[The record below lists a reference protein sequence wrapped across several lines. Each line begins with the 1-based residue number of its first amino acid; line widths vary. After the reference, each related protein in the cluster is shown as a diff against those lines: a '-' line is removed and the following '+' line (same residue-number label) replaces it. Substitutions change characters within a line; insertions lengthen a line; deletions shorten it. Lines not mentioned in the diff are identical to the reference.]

1 MAADQTSSDR
11 RTPHEALID
20 LSNEGLAV
28 LDTSGCYLTV
38 NPAGQRILGAGPAD
52 LLGRRAVFLGDPDQ
66 PKSGNHCIDG
76 TVWIGT
82 SEVEYHVRPA
92 QLDTGEAGR
101 VVRFCPTDPAVRDRR
116 ALAAFTRT
124 AAAIACE
131 NQLDVVLD
139 RLAAEVRDT
148 VGMATCAVI
157 VVDEATGALHHV
169 GKSGLPVD
177 YGERIEL
184 CRRQDAPLATT
195 KAIDEAR
202 VVISEKF
209 RDAALAD
216 PRWQPVHDILRT
228 MDWDTYVA
236 VPLVVRDKVIG
247 ALAGFLT
254 EGRAPDREDIRFIAA
269 MADQAAIAVSNAQ
282 MFKRLELQAAREERR
297 KLARDMH
304 DSVTQALFSLS
315 LRTKALE
322 VSVDTGEDIDLVEQ
336 IRQIHE
342 LVCGAQTEMRA
353 LIMHRRPAALGEEGL
368 VPSIRKHVAA
378 VAAREGL
385 SLTVEADDEFYE
397 LDETVEEDL
406 FMIVGEA
413 IHNVVKHA
421 QATRAVVRIRRS
433 FADASVLT
441 VTIIDDGV
449 GFSGPSDDQ
458 YSFGLVSMSE
468 RVKAH
473 GGKLTVGSR
482 PGSDPAHG
490 TTVRAEI
497 PSLSPLGDD
506 PGAGDEVVHDG

>member
-1 MAADQTSSDR
+1 MTADSTGSDY

-28 LDTSGCYLTV
+28 LDVTGRYLTI
-38 NPAGQRILGAGPAD
+38 NPAGQRILGCDEAD
-52 LLGRRAVFLGDPDQ
+52 LIGRRSVFLGDLDHPQSQGD
-66 PKSGNHCIDG
+66 SVDG

-82 SEVEYHVRPA
+82 AEVEYHVRTAP
-92 QLDTGEAGR
+92 LDNAGGCR

-116 ALAAFTRT
+116 ALVAFTRT

-157 VVDEATGALHHV
+157 LVDEVTGALHHV
-169 GKSGLPVD
+169 GRSGLPVD
-177 YGERIEL
+177 YAERIEL
-184 CRRQDAPLATT
+184 CRRQGAPLATT

-202 VVISEKF
+202 VVVSTKF

-228 MDWDTYVA
+228 MDWDTYLA

-254 EGRAPDREDIRFIAA
+254 EGRAPNREDIRFIAA

-322 VSVDTGEDIDLVEQ
+322 LSVGSGEDIDVVEQ
-336 IRQIHE
+336 VRQIHE

-385 SLTVEADDEFYE
+385 SLVVESDDEFYE

-406 FMIVGEA
+406 FMVVGEA

-421 QATRAVVRIRRS
+421 QATGAIVRIRRS
-433 FADASVLT
+433 FTDASVLT
-441 VTIIDDGV
+441 VSIVDDGI

-458 YSFGLVSMSE
+458 QSFGLVSMSE

-473 GGKLTVGSR
+473 GGQLTVQTR
-482 PGSDPAHG
+482 TGSDPAHG
-490 TTVRAEI
+490 TIVRAEI
-497 PSLSPLGDD
+497 PCLSPLGAS
-506 PGAGDEVVHDG
+506 GRGKM

>member
-1 MAADQTSSDR
+1 MTVDPLGSDY
-11 RTPHEALID
+11 RTPHEALIE

-28 LDTSGCYLTV
+28 LDATGRYLTV
-38 NPAGQRILGAGPAD
+38 NPAGQRVLGCDETD
-52 LLGRRAVFLGDPDQ
+52 LIGQRSVFLGDGDHPQ
-66 PKSGNHCIDG
+66 SEGHELDG
-76 TVWIGT
+76 TIWIGT
-82 SEVEYHVRPA
+82 AEVEYHVRTA
-92 QLDTGEAGR
+92 QLDTGGACR
-101 VVRFCPTDPAVRDRR
+101 IVRFCPTDPAVRDRR

-131 NQLDVVLD
+131 NKLDVVLD

-157 VVDEATGALHHV
+157 LVDEATGALHHV

-177 YGERIEL
+177 YAERIEL
-184 CRRQDAPLATT
+184 CRRQGAPLATT

-202 VVISEKF
+202 VVVSKKF

-322 VSVDTGEDIDLVEQ
+322 LSVEAGEDIDLLEQ

-385 SLTVEADDEFYE
+385 SLAVESDDEFYE
-397 LDETVEEDL
+397 FDEAIEEDL
-406 FMIVGEA
+406 FMVVGEA

-421 QATRAVVRIRRS
+421 HATSAIVRIRRS
-433 FADASVLT
+433 FTDASVLT
-441 VTIIDDGV
+441 VTVIDDGV
-449 GFSGPSDDQ
+449 GFSGPRDDQ
-458 YSFGLVSMSE
+458 HSFGLLSMSE

-473 GGKLTVGSR
+473 HGHLTVRSR
-482 PGSDPAHG
+482 AGSDPAHG
-490 TTVRAEI
+490 TTVHAEI
-497 PSLSPLGDD
+497 PCLSSSANS
-506 PGAGDEVVHDG
+506 GAGR

>member
-1 MAADQTSSDR
+1 
-11 RTPHEALID
+11 
-20 LSNEGLAV
+20 
-28 LDTSGCYLTV
+28 LT
-38 NPAGQRILGAGPAD
+38 G
-52 LLGRRAVFLGDPDQ
+52 
-66 PKSGNHCIDG
+66 
-76 TVWIGT
+76 
-82 SEVEYHVRPA
+82 
-92 QLDTGEAGR
+92 
-101 VVRFCPTDPAVRDRR
+101 
-116 ALAAFTRT
+116 
-124 AAAIACE
+124 
-131 NQLDVVLD
+131 
-139 RLAAEVRDT
+139 
-148 VGMATCAVI
+148 
-157 VVDEATGALHHV
+157 
-169 GKSGLPVD
+169 
-177 YGERIEL
+177 
-184 CRRQDAPLATT
+184 
-195 KAIDEAR
+195 
-202 VVISEKF
+202 
-209 RDAALAD
+209 
-216 PRWQPVHDILRT
+216 
-228 MDWDTYVA
+228 
-236 VPLVVRDKVIG
+236 
-247 ALAGFLT
+247 
-254 EGRAPDREDIRFIAA
+254 GRAPDREDIRFIAA

-385 SLTVEADDEFYE
+385 SLTVESDDEFYE

-406 FMIVGEA
+406 FMVVGEA
-413 IHNVVKHA
+413 LHNVVKHA
-421 QATRAVVRIRRS
+421 HATGAVVRIRRS

-449 GFSGPSDDQ
+449 GFSDPSDDQ

-473 GGKLTVGSR
+473 GGKLTVRSR
-482 PGSDPAHG
+482 TSSDPAHG

-497 PSLSPLGDD
+497 PSSSPLGD
-506 PGAGDEVVHDG
+506 PGAGDEGVHDG